1 MEAATRLESVADA
14 LWLALDV
21 DVLDEAVMPATDYL
35 MPGGLDWDELTQ
47 LLMPLGAAEKL
58 VGASVACVN
67 PEKDPDG
74 ALVRRTAEL
83 LAAVLA

>member
-1 MEAATRLESVADA
+1 
-14 LWLALDV
+14 
-21 DVLDEAVMPATDYL
+21 VLDESVMPATDYL
-35 MPGGLDWDELTQ
+35 MPGGLDWDELTE
-47 LLMPLGAAEKL
+47 LLRPLGAGTKL

-74 ALVRRTAEL
+74 TLVRRTAEL